1 MTVTE
6 EDLELF
12 EALPQAPMIEQPPE
26 KPKKKKT
33 KLQQFIEELSK
44 YPDKET
50 AKQAIPDIAEKL
62 NCSKALG
69 YKALRKVSKFIG
81 ETPIEKAVEP
91 TVKIPK
97 APEIPIEEPQPPETQ
112 PIPLEEIE
120 IQQPIEGI
128 EPQAPAMPT
137 PPIFPMT
144 TEKLQTTLDI
154 LFSKVADL
162 TKYPDFKLTKQES
175 QALAEAWLPVLQQ
188 YAPQMATNP
197 MIWASFT
204 TIVIIAPRIV
214 GYWMEKRKQKQ
225 EKIIEPPA
233 KPKNERERERE
244 STETP
249 QEEKPQEPKPK
260 ELPKAEQV
268 GFFKNLMRSG

>member
-1 MTVTE
+1 MAVTE

-97 APEIPIEEPQPPETQ
+97 APEIPIEEPELQPTGTPITQETY
-112 PIPLEEIE
+112 EEI
-120 IQQPIEGI
+120 PIEQI
-128 EPQAPAMPT
+128 EMPPQAPVMPSY
-137 PPIFPMT
+137 P
-144 TEKLQTTLDI
+144 QT
-154 LFSKVADL
+154 
-162 TKYPDFKLTKQES
+162 
-175 QALAEAWLPVLQQ
+175 
-188 YAPQMATNP
+188 
-197 MIWASFT
+197 
-204 TIVIIAPRIV
+204 
-214 GYWMEKRKQKQ
+214 
-225 EKIIEPPA
+225 
-233 KPKNERERERE
+233 
-244 STETP
+244 
-249 QEEKPQEPKPK
+249 
-260 ELPKAEQV
+260 
-268 GFFKNLMRSG
+268 